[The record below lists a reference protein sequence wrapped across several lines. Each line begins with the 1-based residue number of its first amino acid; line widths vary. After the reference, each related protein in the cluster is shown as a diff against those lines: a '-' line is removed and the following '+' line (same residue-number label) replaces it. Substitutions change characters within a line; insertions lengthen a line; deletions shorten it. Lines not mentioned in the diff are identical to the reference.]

1 MAAGSALIVGAG
13 PAGAALAYLLA
24 RRGVAVTLLEKH
36 LDFARAFRGEG
47 LQPSGV
53 DALVQMGFGEKLA
66 HLPQAKVNVIEL
78 HRGGRLRGRINT
90 AQLGF
95 IGQFVS
101 QPALL
106 EMLTKESGRAPGFQ
120 LEMGASVRQLIHDE
134 GNRVVGVRAET
145 SKGTRDYYADLV
157 VGTDGRHS
165 ITRKEGKFTEL
176 AVRQNFD
183 VVWFKVPFPDFWPDR
198 ATVRLE
204 LGRGYI
210 SGGIPSS
217 DGQLQ
222 TGFTIAKGTF
232 RQLRAQG
239 AEAWTEEIM
248 QHLSP
253 DLAAH
258 LRAHAEAVSKTV
270 LLDVIVGRLTSWT
283 KPGLL
288 LLGDAAHPMSPIG
301 GQGLNVALRDA
312 LVAANHLCPV
322 LLSGES
328 RVAIDEAA
336 RRVAKERMPEIVTL
350 QEYQNR
356 QAKLFLEPR
365 FASRLAI
372 RLLPFLVR
380 SRLLQLLL
388 GRRLR
393 AFQYGIV
400 PVHLAV

>member
-1 MAAGSALIVGAG
+1 
-13 PAGAALAYLLA
+13 
-24 RRGVAVTLLEKH
+24 VAVRLLEKH

-47 LQPSGV
+47 LQPSGL

-78 HRGGRLRGRINT
+78 RRDGRVRARINT
-90 AQLGF
+90 SQLGF

-106 EMLTKESGRAPGFQ
+106 EMLTKESGRARGFQ
-120 LEMGASVRQLIHDE
+120 LEMGASVRQLLHE
-134 GNRVVGVRAET
+134 GDRVVGVRAET
-145 SKGTRDYYADLV
+145 SKGTRAYYADLV

-176 AVRQNFD
+176 TVRQNFD
-183 VVWFKVPFPDFWPDR
+183 VVWFKVPFPDFWPNR

-222 TGFTIAKGTF
+222 TGFTIAKGAF
-232 RQLRAQG
+232 PQLRAKG
-239 AEAWTEEIM
+239 AEAWNEEIM

-283 KPGLL
+283 NPGLL

-322 LLSGES
+322 LMSGE
-328 RVAIDEAA
+328 RPAAIDEAA
-336 RRVAKERMPEIVTL
+336 QRVADERMPEIVAL
-350 QEYQNR
+350 QEHQSR

-365 FASRLAI
+365 LASRLAI
-372 RLLPFLVR
+372 RLLPFLAR
-380 SRLLQLLL
+380 TRLLHSLL
-388 GRRLR
+388 GKRLR

-400 PVHLAV
+400 PVHLTV

>member
-1 MAAGSALIVGAG
+1 MSGRTVLIVGAG
-13 PAGAALAYLLA
+13 PVGAALAYLLG
-24 RRGVAVTLLEKH
+24 RRGVAVTLLERH

-53 DALVQMGFGEKLA
+53 DALVQMGFAEKLA
-66 HLPQAKVNVIEL
+66 QLPQAKVNVIEL
-78 HRGGRLRGRINT
+78 HRGGRLRARINT

-106 EMLTKESGRAPGFQ
+106 QMLTNEAGRFPSFQ
-120 LEMGASVRQLIHDE
+120 LEMGAGARQLIHE
-134 GNRVVGVRAET
+134 NERVVGVRAET
-145 SKGTRDYYADLV
+145 AKGPRDFRADLV
-157 VGTDGRHS
+157 IGTDGRNS
-165 ITRKEGKFTEL
+165 ITRKEGGFTEL
-176 AVRQNFD
+176 TVRQNFD
-183 VVWFKVPFPDFWPDR
+183 VIWLKVPFPDFWPDR

-204 LGRGYI
+204 LGKGYI

-222 TGFTIAKGTF
+222 TGFTIAKGSF
-232 RQLRAQG
+232 PQLRALG
-239 AEAWTEEIM
+239 EDAWTEEIM
-248 QHLSP
+248 QHLAP

-258 LRAHAEAVSKTV
+258 LRAHAKAVSKTV

-322 LLSGES
+322 LMRGES
-328 RVAIDEAA
+328 QSAIDTAAQRVAE
-336 RRVAKERMPEIVTL
+336 ERMPEIVAL
-350 QEYQNR
+350 QEHQDR

-365 FASRLAI
+365 LASRLAI
-372 RLLPFLVR
+372 WLLPFFAR
-380 SRLLQLLL
+380 TRFLQLLL
-388 GRRLR
+388 GKRLR
-393 AFQYGIV
+393 AFQHGIV
-400 PVHLAV
+400 PVHLDV

>member
-1 MAAGSALIVGAG
+1 MAARSVLIVGAG

-24 RRGVAVTLLEKH
+24 RRGVAVQLLEKH
-36 LDFARAFRGEG
+36 LDFARAFRGKG

-53 DALVQMGFGEKLA
+53 DALGQMGLA
-66 HLPQAKVNVIEL
+66 DQLAQLPQAKVNVIEL
-78 HRGGRLRGRINT
+78 HRGGRLRARIQT
-90 AQLGF
+90 KQLGF

-106 EMLTKESGRAPGFQ
+106 DMLAKEAGRTANFH
-120 LEMGASVRQLIHDE
+120 LEMGATVRGLLHDGE
-134 GNRVVGVRAET
+134 RVIGIRAET
-145 SKGTRDYYADLV
+145 AQGMRAYHADLV

-165 ITRKEGKFTEL
+165 ITRKEGRFCEL
-176 AVRQNFD
+176 TVRQNFD

-204 LGRGYI
+204 LGPGYV
-210 SGGIPSS
+210 SGGIPAS

-222 TGFTIAKGTF
+222 TGFTIAKGSF
-232 RQLRAQG
+232 PQLRGQG
-239 AEAWTEEIM
+239 AEIWTEQII
-248 QHLSP
+248 QHLAP
-253 DLAAH
+253 DLADH
-258 LRAHAEAVSKTV
+258 LRAHAGAVSKTV

-322 LLSGES
+322 LTSGGSPEAVDAAAQ
-328 RVAIDEAA
+328 RVAE
-336 RRVAKERMPEIVTL
+336 ERMPEIVAL
-350 QEYQNR
+350 QEYQDR
-356 QAKLFLEPR
+356 QARLFLEPR
-365 FASRLAI
+365 LASRLFI

-380 SRLLQLLL
+380 SGLLQLLL
-388 GRRLR
+388 GKRLR
-393 AFQYGIV
+393 AFQHGIV
-400 PVHLAV
+400 PVRLVV

>member
-1 MAAGSALIVGAG
+1 
-13 PAGAALAYLLA
+13 
-24 RRGVAVTLLEKH
+24 VTLLEKH
-36 LDFARAFRGEG
+36 LDFARSFRGEG
-47 LQPSGV
+47 LQPSGL
-53 DALVQMGFGEKLA
+53 DALTQMGFGERLA
-66 HLPQAKVNVIEL
+66 MLPQAKVSVIEL
-78 HRGGRLRGRINT
+78 HRGGRLRARLNT

-106 EMLTKESGRAPGFQ
+106 EMLTKEAGCFPDFQ
-120 LEMGASVRQLIHDE
+120 LEMGASARQLLHE
-134 GNRVVGVRAET
+134 NERVVGVRAET
-145 SKGTRDYYADLV
+145 ANGTRGYLADLV

-165 ITRKEGKFTEL
+165 ITRKEGGFTEL
-176 AVRQNFD
+176 KVRQNFD

-198 ATVRLE
+198 TTVRLE
-204 LGRGYI
+204 LGKGYI

-232 RQLRAQG
+232 TQLRAHG
-239 AEAWTEEIM
+239 VDKWTEEIM
-248 QHLSP
+248 QHLAP
-253 DLAAH
+253 DLTAY

-270 LLDVIVGRLTSWT
+270 LLDVIVGRLTSWS

-312 LVAANHLCPV
+312 IVAANHVCPV
-322 LLSGES
+322 LMRGES
-328 RVAIDEAA
+328 LAAIDEAA
-336 RRVAKERMPEIVTL
+336 KGVAEERMPEIATL
-350 QEYQNR
+350 QEHQNG

-365 FASRLAI
+365 LASRLAI

-380 SRLLQLLL
+380 TRLLQLLL
-388 GRRLR
+388 GKRLR
-393 AFQYGIV
+393 AFQHGVV
-400 PVHLAV
+400 PVAQRQD

>member
-1 MAAGSALIVGAG
+1 M
-13 PAGAALAYLLA
+13 
-24 RRGVAVTLLEKH
+24 
-36 LDFARAFRGEG
+36 
-47 LQPSGV
+47 
-53 DALVQMGFGEKLA
+53 
-66 HLPQAKVNVIEL
+66 
-78 HRGGRLRGRINT
+78 
-90 AQLGF
+90 
-95 IGQFVS
+95 
-101 QPALL
+101 
-106 EMLTKESGRAPGFQ
+106 
-120 LEMGASVRQLIHDE
+120 
-134 GNRVVGVRAET
+134 
-145 SKGTRDYYADLV
+145 
-157 VGTDGRHS
+157 
-165 ITRKEGKFTEL
+165 
-176 AVRQNFD
+176 RQNFD

-204 LGRGYI
+204 LGRGYM

-232 RQLRAQG
+232 PQLRAQG

-322 LLSGES
+322 LMSGES
-328 RVAIDEAA
+328 RAAIDEAA
-336 RRVAKERMPEIVTL
+336 QRVADERMPEIVAL
-350 QEYQNR
+350 QEHQSR

-365 FASRLAI
+365 LASRLAI
-372 RLLPFLVR
+372 RLLPFLAR
-380 SRLLQLLL
+380 TRLLHPLL
-388 GRRLR
+388 GNRLR

-400 PVHLAV
+400 PVHLTV

>member
-1 MAAGSALIVGAG
+1 
-13 PAGAALAYLLA
+13 
-24 RRGVAVTLLEKH
+24 VAVTLLEKH

-47 LQPSGV
+47 LQPSGL

-78 HRGGRLRGRINT
+78 RRDGRVRARINT

-120 LEMGASVRQLIHDE
+120 LEMGASVRQLLHE
-134 GNRVVGVRAET
+134 GDRVVGVRAET
-145 SKGTRDYYADLV
+145 SKGTRAYYADLV

-176 AVRQNFD
+176 TVRQNFD

-232 RQLRAQG
+232 PQLRAQG

-322 LLSGES
+322 LMSGES
-328 RVAIDEAA
+328 RAAIDEAA
-336 RRVAKERMPEIVTL
+336 QRVADERMPEIVAL
-350 QEYQNR
+350 QEHQSR

-365 FASRLAI
+365 LASRLAI
-372 RLLPFLVR
+372 RLLPFLAR
-380 SRLLQLLL
+380 TRLLHPLL
-388 GRRLR
+388 GNRLR

-400 PVHLAV
+400 PVHLTV

>member
-1 MAAGSALIVGAG
+1 MPCKSVLIVGAG

-47 LQPSGV
+47 LQPSGM
-53 DALVQMGFGEKLA
+53 DALAQMGFGEKLA
-66 HLPQAKVNVIEL
+66 ELPQAKVNVIEL
-78 HRGGRLRGRINT
+78 HRSGRLRARLNT

-95 IGQFVS
+95 ISQFVS

-106 EMLTKESGRAPGFQ
+106 EMLTKECVRFPGSQ
-120 LEMGASVRQLIHDE
+120 LEMGASARQLLHE
-134 GNRVVGVRAET
+134 GERVVGVRAET
-145 SKGTRDYYADLV
+145 ARGTQAYHADLV

-165 ITRKEGKFTEL
+165 ITRKEGGFTEL
-176 AVRQNFD
+176 TVRQNFD

-204 LGRGYI
+204 LGNGYI

-222 TGFTIAKGTF
+222 TGFTIAKGSF
-232 RQLRAQG
+232 PQLRAHG
-239 AEAWTEEIM
+239 SEAWSKEIM
-248 QHLSP
+248 QHLAP

-312 LVAANHLCPV
+312 LVAANHLCPM
-322 LLSGES
+322 LMGGES
-328 RVAIDEAA
+328 RATIDAA
-336 RRVAKERMPEIVTL
+336 AQRVSEERMPEIVAL
-350 QEYQNR
+350 QEHQNR

-365 FASRLAI
+365 LASRLAI

-380 SRLLQLLL
+380 TRLLQVLM
-388 GRRLR
+388 GKRLR
-393 AFQYGIV
+393 AFQHGVV

>member
-1 MAAGSALIVGAG
+1 MPARRVIIVGAG
-13 PAGAALAYLLA
+13 PAGAALACLLA

-53 DALVQMGFGEKLA
+53 DALAQMGFGEKLA
-66 HLPQAKVNVIEL
+66 QLPQVKVNFIEL
-78 HRGGRLRGRINT
+78 HRGGRLRARINT

-95 IGQFVS
+95 TAQFVS

-106 EMLTKESGRAPGFQ
+106 EMLTKEAGHTPGFQ
-120 LEMGASVRQLIHDE
+120 LEMGASARELLYE
-134 GNRVVGVRAET
+134 GERVVGVRAET
-145 SKGTRDYYADLV
+145 PNGMRAYHADLV

-165 ITRKEGKFTEL
+165 ITRKEGGFTEL
-176 AVRQNFD
+176 TVRQNFD

-204 LGRGYI
+204 LGAGYI

-217 DGQLQ
+217 DGRLQ
-222 TGFTIAKGTF
+222 TGFTIAKGSF
-232 RQLRAQG
+232 PQLRALG
-239 AEAWTEEIM
+239 PEAWTEEIM
-248 QHLSP
+248 QHLAP

-258 LRAHAEAVSKTV
+258 LRAHSDAVSKTV

-312 LVAANHLCPV
+312 VVAANHLCPV
-322 LLSGES
+322 LMNGES
-328 RVAIDEAA
+328 QAAIDAAAQRVAE
-336 RRVAKERMPEIVTL
+336 ERMPEIVAL
-350 QEYQNR
+350 QEHQNK
-356 QAKLFLEPR
+356 QATLFLEPR
-365 FASRLAI
+365 WSSRLAM
-372 RLLPFLVR
+372 RFLPYLAR
-380 SRLLQLLL
+380 SGVMHLLL
-388 GRRLR
+388 GKRLR
-393 AFQYGIV
+393 AFQHGIV
-400 PVHLAV
+400 PVRLAV

>member
-1 MAAGSALIVGAG
+1 MPTGRVLIIGAG

-53 DALVQMGFGEKLA
+53 DALVQMGFRERLA
-66 HLPQAKVNVIEL
+66 DLPQATVKAIEL
-78 HRGGRLRGRINT
+78 RRHGRLRARLS
-90 AQLGF
+90 AERLGF
-95 IGQFVS
+95 IGHFIS

-106 EMLTKESGRAPGFQ
+106 EMLTKEAGRYPGFQ
-120 LEMGASVRQLIHDE
+120 LVMGATVRQLLKE
-134 GNRVVGVRAET
+134 GDRVVGARAET
-145 SKGTRDYYADLV
+145 ANGTQAFHADLV

-165 ITRKEGKFTEL
+165 VTRKEGAFAEL

-183 VVWFKVPFPDFWPDR
+183 VVWLKVPFPDFWPDR

-204 LGRGYI
+204 LGAGYL

-222 TGFTIAKGTF
+222 TGFTIRKGSF
-232 RQLRAQG
+232 PQLRSRG
-239 AEAWTEEIM
+239 TEAWTEEIM
-248 QHLSP
+248 QHLAP

-258 LRAHAEAVSKTV
+258 VRAHADAISKTV

-322 LLSGES
+322 LMHGES
-328 RVAIDEAA
+328 RAAIDVAA
-336 RRVAKERMPEIVTL
+336 RQVAEERLPEIVAL
-350 QEYQNR
+350 QEHQTR
-356 QAKLFLEPR
+356 QATTFLEPR
-365 FASRLAI
+365 LASRLAI
-372 RLLPFLVR
+372 RCLPFLAR
-380 SRLLQLLL
+380 TRLLHLLL
-388 GRRLR
+388 GKRLR
-393 AFQYGIV
+393 AFQHGIV
-400 PVHLAV
+400 PVRLAV

>member
-1 MAAGSALIVGAG
+1 T
-13 PAGAALAYLLA
+13 A
-24 RRGVAVTLLEKH
+24 R
-36 LDFARAFRGEG
+36 
-47 LQPSGV
+47 
-53 DALVQMGFGEKLA
+53 
-66 HLPQAKVNVIEL
+66 
-78 HRGGRLRGRINT
+78 
-90 AQLGF
+90 LGF

-106 EMLTKESGRAPGFQ
+106 EMLTTEAGRTPNFQ
-120 LEMGASVRQLIHDE
+120 LEMGASVRELLYAGE
-134 GNRVVGVRAET
+134 RVVGVRAQT
-145 SKGTRDYYADLV
+145 ATGTRAFHADLV
-157 VGTDGRHS
+157 IGTDGRHS
-165 ITRKEGKFTEL
+165 MTRKQGRFAEL

-183 VVWFKVPFPDFWPDR
+183 VVWLKVPFPDFWPDR

-204 LGRGYI
+204 LGKGYL

-222 TGFTIAKGTF
+222 TGFTIAKGSF
-232 RQLRAQG
+232 PQLRAQG

-270 LLDVIVGRLTSWT
+270 LLDVIVGRLASWT

-301 GQGLNVALRDA
+301 GQGLNVALRGA
-312 LVAANHLCPV
+312 IVAANPLCPV
-322 LLSGES
+322 LMSGAS
-328 RVAIDEAA
+328 PAGTDAATQRVAE
-336 RRVAKERMPEIVTL
+336 ERMPEIVAL
-350 QEYQNR
+350 QAHQNK

-372 RLLPFLVR
+372 LLPPFLARTRLLP
-380 SRLLQLLL
+380 LLL
-388 GRRLR
+388 GKRLR
-393 AFQYGIV
+393 A
-400 PVHLAV
+400 

>member
-24 RRGVAVTLLEKH
+24 RRGVPVTLLEKH

-66 HLPQAKVNVIEL
+66 QLPQAKVNVIEL
-78 HRGGRLRGRINT
+78 HRGGRLRARLNT
-90 AQLGF
+90 TQLGF

-120 LEMGASVRQLIHDE
+120 LEMGASARQLLHE
-134 GNRVVGVRAET
+134 GERVVGVRAET
-145 SKGTRDYYADLV
+145 SKGTRAYYADLV

-165 ITRKEGKFTEL
+165 ITRKEGKFAEL
-176 AVRQNFD
+176 TVRQNFD

-232 RQLRAQG
+232 PQLRAQG

-322 LLSGES
+322 LMSGES
-328 RVAIDEAA
+328 GAAIDEAA
-336 RRVAKERMPEIVTL
+336 RQVAEERMPEIVAL

-365 FASRLAI
+365 LASQLAI

-380 SRLLQLLL
+380 TRLLQLLL
-388 GRRLR
+388 GNRLR